1 MTTQQKQ
8 QDPKRI
14 DGNVY
19 ASVFKTQIKEVISKM
34 ISEGLTVPGIG
45 VVLVGDRKDSVTYVS
60 MKQKAAIEVGM
71 HFELKQLPST
81 ATEGEIVQA
90 GKYSQTY

>member
-1 MTTQQKQ
+1 MTTQRQQ

-14 DGNVY
+14 DGSVY
-19 ASVFKTQIKEVISKM
+19 ASVFKTQIKEEISQM
-34 ISEGLTVPGIG
+34 INEGHTVPGIG

-81 ATEGEIVQA
+81 TTENEVVQA
-90 GKYSQTY
+90 GK